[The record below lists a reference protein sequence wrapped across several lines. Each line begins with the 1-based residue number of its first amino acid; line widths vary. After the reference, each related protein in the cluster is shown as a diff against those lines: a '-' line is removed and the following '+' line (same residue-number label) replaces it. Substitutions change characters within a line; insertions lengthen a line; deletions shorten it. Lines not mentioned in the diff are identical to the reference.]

1 MIPLSD
7 RSTIQRYTPKN
18 TDVRITTIVVA
29 YTSRWLGQVTRPI
42 SLRTSERKR
51 RERPHHPVT
60 LPRARPP
67 NESPLSSTIALGLHP
82 CLLLVLRR
90 AVVAP
95 LALGAGEADD
105 VSHLSGARGR
115 GFAAVPSGPSLTLT
129 PLRGRFAG
137 RSVPFALNAECQ
149 YRMFSAFGIQHSAF
163 IPRFPRS
170 SPRRPCG
177 RLHESRT
184 ARPARARSAS
194 SAQR

>member
-1 MIPLSD
+1 MPTLLAFGIWHLALTLFRFLVRRVLPAEAAVLAQFQPL
-7 RSTIQRYTPKN
+7 
-18 TDVRITTIVVA
+18 
-29 YTSRWLGQVTRPI
+29 
-42 SLRTSERKR
+42 
-51 RERPHHPVT
+51 
-60 LPRARPP
+60 AR
-67 NESPLSSTIALGLHP
+67 
-82 CLLLVLRR
+82 LLLVLRR

-137 RSVPFALNAECQ
+137 PSVPFALNAECQ